1 MFHENGNQKALFEN
15 SNNLIIRQLRNRA
28 YKKRIYLHLLRMSAE
43 RHKYRALQNPL
54 IRGKEF
60 LLFRQNLNYLSFRP
74 KIEKCT

>member
-15 SNNLIIRQLRNRA
+15 SNNLIIKLLRNCV
-28 YKKRIYLHLLRMSAE
+28 YIKRINLHLLRMSAE

-60 LLFRQNLNYLSFRP
+60 LLFR
-74 KIEKCT
+74 